1 MTAHITNKM
10 CTKNCFHFVVDKC
23 LFDFLSA
30 AQYMLPNIDLL
41 SGIFAI
47 LLSINIYM
55 TQFVDQ
61 GR

>member
-1 MTAHITNKM
+1 M
-10 CTKNCFHFVVDKC
+10 VDKC

-41 SGIFAI
+41 SGIYAI
-47 LLSINIYM
+47 LLSVNIYM